1 MRHIFVIFAAG
12 MLAACVRAEV
22 VTAGPDE
29 IAISAQSG
37 QRHHV
42 AAGKMAESHCNQTG
56 RRARLAG
63 SNGTGSTA
71 VITSYGGG
79 LVSDSILRFEC
90 Y

>member
-1 MRHIFVIFAAG
+1 MRHIFVILAAG

-37 QRHHV
+37 QRHHA
-42 AAGKMAESHCNQTG
+42 AAGKMAESHCNQSG

-63 SNGTGSTA
+63 SSNTGGTGGVTA
-71 VITSYGGG
+71 YGGG
-79 LVSDSILRFEC
+79 FTTDSILRFEC